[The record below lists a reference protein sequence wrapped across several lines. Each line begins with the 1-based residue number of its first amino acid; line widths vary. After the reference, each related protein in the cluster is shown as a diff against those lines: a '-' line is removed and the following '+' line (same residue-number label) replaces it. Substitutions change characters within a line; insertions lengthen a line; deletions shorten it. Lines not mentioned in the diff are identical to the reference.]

1 MNLCIDQGNTRT
13 KIALFEGFSLQE
25 TSVIEPLD
33 ENYLEEIFKRN
44 HIQNTILSSVKEF
57 EIDLIKILQKKS
69 DTFIELTHATP
80 LPITNGY
87 ETPETLGKDRL
98 AAVMGAYT
106 LAPNKPIL
114 VIDAGTAITFDFINK
129 DGVYQGGTISP
140 GLEMRGKSLH
150 HFTHKL
156 PLVSLTGEASLLGK
170 NTEQAIRSGIING
183 LLFEINGYIQG
194 IKTQYPEL
202 LIFLT
207 GGDTFFFENK
217 LKNVIFA
224 EENLVLIGLNSIIN
238 YNVKK

>member
-13 KIALFEGFSLQE
+13 KTALFEGVSLLE
-25 TSVIEPLD
+25 ASVIEPLD
-33 ENYLEEIFKRN
+33 KNHLEKIFKRN

-57 EIDLIKILQKKS
+57 DSELIKFLQKKS
-69 DTFIELTHATP
+69 DTFIELTHTTP

-98 AAVMGAYT
+98 AAVMGAYS
-106 LAPNKPIL
+106 LAPHKPIL
-114 VIDAGTAITFDFINK
+114 VIDAGTAITFDFIN
-129 DGVYQGGTISP
+129 DHGVYLGGTISP

-156 PLVSLTGEASLLGK
+156 PLVSLTGEAPLQGK

-194 IKTQYPEL
+194 LKVQYPEL

-238 YNVKK
+238 YNVKI